1 MRVYDGRRRFDLVLS
16 YHGVEGS
23 GAAGEALVCGATYMP
38 IAGHSL
44 DGDEFTESMRD
55 YRIAVALVAAPGSNF
70 LLPSRISLTDMAG
83 SPVAE
88 AKAIAI
94 SGR

>member
-1 MRVYDGRRRFDLVLS
+1 
-16 YHGVEGS
+16 
-23 GAAGEALVCGATYMP
+23 MP